1 MVWWGLRT
9 PVSPNI
15 PDDCDASGLWTT
27 LENPA
32 LEDFVLLS
40 QSVYINS
47 VQEVNIMYN
56 LFKGLELDCFSVDCS
71 EHILMNHPSP
81 KVVRIVINESI
92 RKLKGKESL

>member
-1 MVWWGLRT
+1 
-9 PVSPNI
+9 
-15 PDDCDASGLWTT
+15 
-27 LENPA
+27 
-32 LEDFVLLS
+32 
-40 QSVYINS
+40 
-47 VQEVNIMYN
+47 MYN